1 MATGTL
7 TISLDAVVQN
17 WRALD
22 AMSQSGVQTAAVIKA
37 DGYGLGSDRVAKS
50 LANAGAKTFFVA
62 TAQEGAKVRQ
72 ALGPGLD
79 IMVFG
84 GHMRGDTD
92 IINDLHLT
100 PLLNSVEQLTR
111 HFEALPSAPFGIQ
124 LDSGMNRLG
133 MEPGEWAAVRDV
145 ALGQGPAL
153 VMSHLACADEP
164 DHPMNDFQCD
174 VFLEM
179 TAGVQAPLS
188 LAATG
193 GTLLGPK
200 FHFDMVRPGIG
211 LYGGLPFAD
220 ATPTVHLSLP
230 IIQVR
235 DVLEGEAVGY
245 GNAYIAKSAR
255 RVATVSAGYADGLI
269 RAIGNDAK
277 VYAGDTVCPVI
288 GRISMDLITVD
299 ITDLSGTPD
308 ALDILCSH
316 QTVDDLADSAGT
328 IGYEILTSLGHRYE
342 RRYA

>member
-124 LDSGMNRLG
+124 LDSGNEPAWHGTRRMGRCARRCPWSRPRL
-133 MEPGEWAAVRDV
+133 
-145 ALGQGPAL
+145 
-153 VMSHLACADEP
+153 SDEP
-164 DHPMNDFQCD
+164 
-174 VFLEM
+174 
-179 TAGVQAPLS
+179 S
-188 LAATG
+188 
-193 GTLLGPK
+193 
-200 FHFDMVRPGIG
+200 G
-211 LYGGLPFAD
+211 LCG
-220 ATPTVHLSLP
+220 
-230 IIQVR
+230 
-235 DVLEGEAVGY
+235 
-245 GNAYIAKSAR
+245 
-255 RVATVSAGYADGLI
+255 
-269 RAIGNDAK
+269 RA
-277 VYAGDTVCPVI
+277 
-288 GRISMDLITVD
+288 
-299 ITDLSGTPD
+299 
-308 ALDILCSH
+308 
-316 QTVDDLADSAGT
+316 
-328 IGYEILTSLGHRYE
+328 
-342 RRYA
+342 

>member
-1 MATGTL
+1 
-7 TISLDAVVQN
+7 
-17 WRALD
+17 
-22 AMSQSGVQTAAVIKA
+22 
-37 DGYGLGSDRVAKS
+37 
-50 LANAGAKTFFVA
+50 
-62 TAQEGAKVRQ
+62 
-72 ALGPGLD
+72 
-79 IMVFG
+79 
-84 GHMRGDTD
+84 
-92 IINDLHLT
+92 
-100 PLLNSVEQLTR
+100 
-111 HFEALPSAPFGIQ
+111 
-124 LDSGMNRLG
+124 
-133 MEPGEWAAVRDV
+133 
-145 ALGQGPAL
+145 
-153 VMSHLACADEP
+153 MSHLACADEP

-277 VYAGDTVCPVI
+277 VYAGDTMCPVI
-288 GRISMDLITVD
+288 GRVSMDLITVD

-308 ALDILCSH
+308 ALDILCPH